1 MIFNSMK
8 YQSKKVNSYTM
19 QSTDQVYCVSNEQ
32 DKTVSLLFISK
43 EISEVDEVL
52 GGSQVQIKLTCDQF
66 HDLRKDLV
74 KLLPFLVLQ
83 ILRLRRWLRSLL
95 SEPKGIG
102 DIYSSLR
109 RTLYGL
115 YIFTIL
121 QVLKD
126 GVLII
131 AAR

>member
-1 MIFNSMK
+1 MIFDSMK

-19 QSTDQVYCVSNEQ
+19 QPTDEVYCVGNEQ

-74 KLLPFLVLQ
+74 KLPDF
-83 ILRLRRWLRSLL
+83 I
-95 SEPKGIG
+95 
-102 DIYSSLR
+102 
-109 RTLYGL
+109 
-115 YIFTIL
+115 
-121 QVLKD
+121 
-126 GVLII
+126 
-131 AAR
+131 

>member
-1 MIFNSMK
+1 MIFDSMK
-8 YQSKKVNSYTM
+8 YQSKKVNAYTM

-74 KLLPFLVLQ
+74 KLPDF
-83 ILRLRRWLRSLL
+83 I
-95 SEPKGIG
+95 
-102 DIYSSLR
+102 
-109 RTLYGL
+109 
-115 YIFTIL
+115 
-121 QVLKD
+121 
-126 GVLII
+126 
-131 AAR
+131 